1 MVWEV
6 RNMSLFGCNCSCRPS
21 CSGLA
26 VIAAAVLGVL
36 AAFLLLGGVIAITP
50 VLTAVAFGIAVGYLA
65 VVTVSAALARR
76 QGCCISLGA
85 VLTGALGTIAT
96 AVIVLVAGIAG
107 GILGA
112 ILGGALVFFFAL
124 TLAATACYARCLCET
139 AA

>member
-1 MVWEV
+1 MENIVA
-6 RNMSLFGCNCSCRPS
+6 LLIP
-21 CSGLA
+21 
-26 VIAAAVLGVL
+26 AVLGVL

-96 AVIVLVAGIAG
+96 AVIVLVVGIAG